1 MMKSIRMLVA
11 SLALVLLLGPVAIAQ
26 EKANET
32 AGNKE
37 GIPAKV
43 QVVFSEFD
51 GEKKVSSLPYTLS
64 LVASMDRGRNYSS
77 LRMGL
82 KVPILSGPKDQFGQV
97 QMQYMDVGTNIDARV
112 QPTPDGRFVL
122 NMQIRR
128 SSVHTLE
135 GANKEAAWSMGEAS
149 GRPILRDY
157 SAGFDFILR
166 DAQTMQTTMATD
178 PVSGRVLRVEVTLN
192 VVK

>member
-1 MMKSIRMLVA
+1 MKSIRMLVA
-11 SLALVLLLGPVAIAQ
+11 SLALVFLLGPVAIAQ
-26 EKANET
+26 EKANEA
-32 AGNKE
+32 AGNKD
-37 GIPAKV
+37 GVPVKV

-64 LVASMDRGRNYSS
+64 LLSSLDRGRNYSS

-82 KVPILSGPKDQFGQV
+82 KVPIMSGPKDSSGQV
-97 QMQYMDVGTNIDARV
+97 QFQYMDVGTSIDARV

-122 NMQIRR
+122 NMQTRR

-149 GRPILRDY
+149 GRPILREY
-157 SAGFDFILR
+157 SASFDFILR

-178 PVSGRVLRVEVTLN
+178 PVSGRVLKVEVTIT

>member
-1 MMKSIRMLVA
+1 MKSIRMLVA

-26 EKANET
+26 EKANDA
-32 AGNKE
+32 AGNKD
-37 GIPAKV
+37 GIPVKV

-51 GEKKVSSLPYTLS
+51 GEKKVSNLPYTLTLLSS
-64 LVASMDRGRNYSS
+64 LDRGRNFSS

-82 KVPILSGPKDQFGQV
+82 KVPIQSTTKEGQS
-97 QMQYMDVGTNIDARV
+97 QTQYMDVGTNIDARV

-149 GRPILRDY
+149 GRPILREY

-178 PVSGRVLRVEVTLN
+178 PLSGRVLRVEVTLN

>member
-1 MMKSIRMLVA
+1 MKSIRMLVA
-11 SLALVLLLGPVAIAQ
+11 SLALMLVLGPVATAQ
-26 EKANET
+26 EKASET
-32 AGNKE
+32 VGNQD

-64 LVASMDRGRNYSS
+64 VLSSMDRGRNFSS
-77 LRMGL
+77 MRMGL
-82 KVPILSGPKDQFGQV
+82 KVPIMSGPKDQFGQV

-112 QPTPDGRFVL
+112 QPTPDGRFL
-122 NMQIRR
+122 LYMQIRR

-149 GRPILRDY
+149 GRPILREY

-178 PVSGRVLRVEVTLN
+178 PVSGRVLRVEVTLT